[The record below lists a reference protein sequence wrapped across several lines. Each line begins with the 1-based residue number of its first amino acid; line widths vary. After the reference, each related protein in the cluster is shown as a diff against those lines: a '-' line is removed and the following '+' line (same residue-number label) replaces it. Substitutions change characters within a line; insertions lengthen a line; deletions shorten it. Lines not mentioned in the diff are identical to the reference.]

1 MTKQIVIAER
11 DNIAALLENGKVT
24 EFFVNKGEIFLND
37 VYLATVDNILPS
49 IEAAFVDVGSDKMG
63 FLHADDV
70 PGKGNLKTRLTP
82 KQKLI
87 VQVVKE
93 PTGHK
98 GPRVTTDISLPGRFL
113 VLIPKETGIN
123 VSKKI
128 VSNKERARLKSTVS
142 LIKPVGVGVIIRT
155 EAEGQSEA
163 DIQED
168 LELLLEKWNT
178 IITAAETQ
186 EAPSLLYRDQDLL
199 YRVIREACTEDVA
212 EIVVDTPFAM
222 QRTQQILQNW
232 NMLKN
237 IKLTVYKGTE
247 PLLQAS
253 GIMKEI
259 KAALQI
265 KVMLPSGG
273 YLFIQTT
280 EALSVVDVNSGKFVS
295 SATQDET
302 ILKTNI
308 EAAHEIARQLRL
320 RNIGGMII
328 IDFIDML
335 NRNDKLAVMEEFEL
349 ALESDKAKPQIGQLS
364 DLGLVELTRHRQGQS
379 LSEVFTKK
387 CPHCQGTGMIFEDIQ
402 FAAAPGEGEL
412 KAKAAKLKVPV
423 QQLKN
428 KNGKPNNNVFTTNVE
443 PVEQNVQQYPVQQ
456 NSSEEMQQPEQNDR
470 PENGENGYNNNNNGQ
485 NGHRFNKNNRFNKKN
500 RFNKYRNN
508 NQYGERNEQFQ
519 NGEQNGDKLQNNEQT
534 LNKPV
539 ENFEQVKPVEM
550 PKTETVEQKK
560 EEKQENKKIVKKVE
574 TEEKVTDKKSAKSAK
589 TEKVEK
595 AEKVEKVEKTEE
607 TTEVKPKKRG
617 RKPKSETVAVMAE
630 SAEEKQPKKRG
641 RKPKV
646 KNEEVSE

>member
-11 DNIAALLENGKVT
+11 DNIAALIENGKVT
-24 EFFVNKGEIFLND
+24 DFFVNKGEIFLND

-49 IEAAFVDVGSDKMG
+49 IEAAFVNVGSDKMG

-82 KQKLI
+82 KQKLM

-98 GPRVTTDISLPGRFL
+98 GPRVTTEISIPGRFL
-113 VLIPKETGIN
+113 VLIPQETGIN
-123 VSKKI
+123 VSRKI
-128 VSNKERARLKSTVS
+128 VSAKERARLKSIVS
-142 LIKPVGVGVIIRT
+142 LIKPVGIGVIVRT
-155 EAEGQSEA
+155 EAEGQSDS

-168 LELLLEKWNT
+168 LELLLEKWNF
-178 IITAAETQ
+178 IITSAETQ

-237 IKLTVYKGTE
+237 VKLTVYKGTE
-247 PLLQAS
+247 PLLQAA

-259 KAALQI
+259 KAALQT

-302 ILKTNI
+302 IVKTNI
-308 EAAHEIARQLRL
+308 EAVHEIARQLRL

-328 IDFIDML
+328 VDFIDMTS
-335 NRNDKLAVMEEFEL
+335 RNDKLALMEELEL
-349 ALESDKAKPQIGQLS
+349 ALENDKAKPQVGQLS

-387 CPHCQGTGMIFEDIQ
+387 CPHCQGTGYIFEEIQ
-402 FAAAPGEGEL
+402 FASAPGEGEL
-412 KAKAAKLKVPV
+412 KAKAAKLKIPV

-428 KNGKPNNNVFTTNVE
+428 KNGKFNNNNVFTTHAAEEN
-443 PVEQNVQQYPVQQ
+443 N
-456 NSSEEMQQPEQNDR
+456 SEEMQMHAEIQENNDSQN
-470 PENGENGYNNNNNGQ
+470 NNGYNNNTK
-485 NGHRFNKNNRFNKKN
+485 FNKNNHFNKNKN
-500 RFNKYRNN
+500 RFNNKFNRNN
-508 NQYGERNEQFQ
+508 NYQNHNNDFSSSTQQQLSLQNEQVASDTKTVTIKEETDDIKIEFVPVQ
-519 NGEQNGDKLQNNEQT
+519 KSFKPEQEAKENPEAKINVQIEKSEIQEQNQPLTQT
-534 LNKPV
+534 
-539 ENFEQVKPVEM
+539 VK
-550 PKTETVEQKK
+550 
-560 EEKQENKKIVKKVE
+560 
-574 TEEKVTDKKSAKSAK
+574 DDSD
-589 TEKVEK
+589 
-595 AEKVEKVEKTEE
+595 EKT
-607 TTEVKPKKRG
+607 
-617 RKPKSETVAVMAE
+617 A
-630 SAEEKQPKKRG
+630 PKKRG

-646 KNEEVSE
+646 KTETEDAVTIEEKPKKRGRKPKAKVE